1 MILLLGGSGVL
12 GTALQEKLNP
22 QEITLVSR
30 ENVMKWMCQDDGPY
44 HIKVFI
50 EGLSIKPSLI
60 INAAGMT
67 NPLALESEL
76 LAINY
81 QLPINL
87 IRAGKRY
94 GARIVTFGSI
104 MEEIVNSSKSNKYL
118 ESKQLFKYFLTSGDT
133 KASNFLH
140 LQIHTWYGGINL
152 GEHMFLGQ
160 LLRSIKETSP
170 FEMSE
175 GKQLRE
181 YHHIHDDM
189 KAVSELIS
197 QNSFGIH
204 QINHGEPYSLKVI
217 AEHLLGAFSLKQ
229 LLRLGTLPTPID
241 DNFNFHFARTENL
254 QHIQF
259 RPTLS
264 GLLEDFQ
271 ERLEWSV

>member
-12 GTALQEKLNP
+12 GTAFQEKLNSH
-22 QEITLVSR
+22 EIALVSR
-30 ENVMKWMCQDDGPY
+30 ENVMKWMRKDGPI
-44 HIKVFI
+44 HIEAFI

-60 INAAGMT
+60 VNAAGIT
-67 NPLALESEL
+67 DPLALESEL
-76 LAINY
+76 LAVNY
-81 QLPINL
+81 QLPLNL
-87 IRAGKRY
+87 IGAGKRY

-104 MEEIVNSSKSNKYL
+104 MEEIPNSSKSNKYL
-118 ESKQLFKYFLTSGDT
+118 ESKQLFRRFLTSGDAT
-133 KASNFLH
+133 ASNFLH
-140 LQIHTWYGGINL
+140 LQIHTWYGGIKF

-175 GKQLRE
+175 GRQLRE

-189 KAVSELIS
+189 KAVIELIS
-197 QNSFGIH
+197 QNSLGIH
-204 QINHGEPYSLKVI
+204 QINHGEPHSLKVI

-241 DNFNFHFARTENL
+241 DNFSFHFTRPENL

>member
-12 GTALQEKLNP
+12 GTALQEKLISH
-22 QEITLVSR
+22 EITLVSR
-30 ENVMKWMCQDDGPY
+30 ENVMKWMCKDGPS
-44 HIKVFI
+44 HIEAFI

-60 INAAGMT
+60 VNAAGMT

-76 LAINY
+76 LATNY

-87 IRAGKRY
+87 IKAGKPYR
-94 GARIVTFGSI
+94 ARIVTFGSI
-104 MEEIVNSSKSNKYL
+104 MEEMLNSSMSNKYL
-118 ESKQLFKYFLTSGDT
+118 ESKQLFRNFLTSGDAE
-133 KASNFLH
+133 ASNFLH
-140 LQIHTWYGGINL
+140 LQIHTWYGGVRL

-175 GKQLRE
+175 GRQLRE

-189 KAVSELIS
+189 KAVVELVS

-204 QINHGEPYSLKVI
+204 QINHGEPYSLRDI

-241 DNFNFHFARTENL
+241 DNFNLHFARPENL

-264 GLLEDFQ
+264 GLLKDFQ